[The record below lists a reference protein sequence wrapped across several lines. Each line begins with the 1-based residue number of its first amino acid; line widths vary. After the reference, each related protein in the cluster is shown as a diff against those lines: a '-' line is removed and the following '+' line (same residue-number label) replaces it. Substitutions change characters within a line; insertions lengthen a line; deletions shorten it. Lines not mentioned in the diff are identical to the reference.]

1 MTSEME
7 DRLTVQEVQGKNLWR
22 IQMDVMREDNVW
34 IGTAA
39 ACCDAESVPVL
50 RAIRYGA
57 TAEDAE
63 SVAMQ
68 TLREAIAAAEG
79 RSGEEKELR

>member
-1 MTSEME
+1 MMCKME
-7 DRLTVQEVQGKNLWR
+7 ERLTAQEVQGNNLWH
-22 IQMDVMREDNVW
+22 IQAEIMHEDSVW

-50 RAIRYGA
+50 RAVRYGPSA
-57 TAEDAE
+57 KGAQSTVIE
-63 SVAMQ
+63 
-68 TLREAIAAAEG
+68 TLRAAIAAAEG